1 MLTRAEKPPPAYI
14 QARFGRARKRVHPWQ
29 PGWQKAPVALLNTN
43 DLLTKRQSKKAP
55 VPPEKRLKCKN
66 PRIPPRRDRKAP
78 VAFLNR
84 SDMPRVRRRVPEV
97 HVARSGTYNIRVHML
112 PRPGPDTYFAGC
124 GLQNR
129 DYQNE
134 QNTAPQ
140 TRISPDADPNP
151 GWRRFLTQR
160 YQKDKDIS

>member
-1 MLTRAEKPPPAYI
+1 MPAKI
-14 QARFGRARKRVHPWQ
+14 AKRTEH
-29 PGWQKAPVALLNTN
+29 
-43 DLLTKRQSKKAP
+43 
-55 VPPEKRLKCKN
+55 
-66 PRIPPRRDRKAP
+66 
-78 VAFLNR
+78 
-84 SDMPRVRRRVPEV
+84 
-97 HVARSGTYNIRVHML
+97 
-112 PRPGPDTYFAGC
+112 GPTDTYFAGC
-124 GLQNR
+124 GLQNRDYQNEQNTAPQTRISPDADPNR